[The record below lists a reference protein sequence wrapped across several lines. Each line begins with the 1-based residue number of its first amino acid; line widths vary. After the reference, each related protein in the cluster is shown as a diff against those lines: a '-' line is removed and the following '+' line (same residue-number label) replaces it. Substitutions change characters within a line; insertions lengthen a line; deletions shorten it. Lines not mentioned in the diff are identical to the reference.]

1 MEDFSQTPIISDTDA
16 QQKAEEIIRS
26 AQQHTDR
33 KNTLKSIMALIDLT
47 TLEGADTDE
56 KVEAMC
62 QKGLGIEKLGLG
74 LPNVA
79 AVCVYPTLVRTAR
92 RALEGSNL
100 KVAAVAGAFPAGQS
114 PLRIKLDEVRYAV
127 EEGAEEIDMVISRGK
142 FLQGEYNIV
151 FDEIAAIKEACGP
164 AHLKV
169 ILETGEL
176 KSATYIRRA
185 SEIAI
190 KAGGDFIKTSTGKI
204 QPAATEMA
212 MLVMLE
218 AILDH
223 YNQTGKM
230 VGIKPAGGISDPETA
245 IRYFNLTSEVLGN
258 DWLNKDMLRIGASRL
273 VDSIIAEFQ

>member
-164 AHLKV
+164 AHL
-169 ILETGEL
+169 
-176 KSATYIRRA
+176 R
-185 SEIAI
+185 
-190 KAGGDFIKTSTGKI
+190 
-204 QPAATEMA
+204 
-212 MLVMLE
+212 
-218 AILDH
+218 
-223 YNQTGKM
+223 
-230 VGIKPAGGISDPETA
+230 
-245 IRYFNLTSEVLGN
+245 
-258 DWLNKDMLRIGASRL
+258 
-273 VDSIIAEFQ
+273 